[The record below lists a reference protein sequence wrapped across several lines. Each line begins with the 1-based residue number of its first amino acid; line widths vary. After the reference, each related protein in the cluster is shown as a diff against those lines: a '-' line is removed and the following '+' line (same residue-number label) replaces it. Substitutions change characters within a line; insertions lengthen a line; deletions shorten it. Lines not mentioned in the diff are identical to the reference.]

1 MVETGEDGPD
11 RADRIAAGADAAK
24 SAWQATLDEAEALA
38 ERRREEGREAV
49 VVAAGDA
56 GLATTDDGDV
66 RLEFV
71 VPGDD
76 AETVER
82 LVTEHSLDRFDVYR
96 RTVDQNVFLVVEY
109 FEPEGPAL
117 LVAGAYELRNAG
129 NAFRAAAE
137 DPAFDTRLQRLDRTP
152 VAEFAHAD
160 RSKFVPG
167 DVLPVEE

>member
-1 MVETGEDGPD
+1 MVETGDDGPD

-24 SAWQATLDEAEALA
+24 SAWQATLEEAEALA
-38 ERRREEGREAV
+38 ERRRDEGREAV
-49 VVAAGDA
+49 VVGAGDA

-76 AETVER
+76 AETAER
-82 LVTEHSLDRFDVYR
+82 LVADHSLDRFDVYR
-96 RTVDQNVFLVVEY
+96 RTVDGDVFIVVEY
-109 FEPEGPAL
+109 FEPDGPAL

-129 NAFRAAAE
+129 NAFGAAAD
-137 DPAFDTRLQRLDRTP
+137 DPGFYTRLQTLDRTP

-160 RSKFVPG
+160 RSKFVPE

>member
-38 ERRREEGREAV
+38 QRRSEEGREAV

-56 GLATTDDGDV
+56 GLTTTDDGDV

-76 AETVER
+76 AETAER

-109 FEPEGPAL
+109 FESGGPAL
-117 LVAGAYELRNAG
+117 LVASTYELRNAG
-129 NAFRAAAE
+129 NAFAAAAD
-137 DPAFDTRLQRLDRTP
+137 DPAFYTRLQKLDRTP

-160 RSKFVPG
+160 RSKFVPEDRVSVG
-167 DVLPVEE
+167 E